1 MGYRDVILK
10 NVELGKRV
18 AIIGAG
24 GIGFDVAT
32 MITETNEVEDEK
44 EHYFEAWGID
54 TDYRSPGGLKQE
66 NVSAAS
72 SRKVYLLQRSYG
84 KLGQNLGKT
93 TGWIHRAT
101 LKKRNVEMLSMLKYS
116 HVDEAGLHVL
126 EGKAETAR
134 VLEVDHVIVCAGQ
147 TPNRTLYEGLSE

>member
-44 EHYFEAWGID
+44 EYYFEAWGID
-54 TDYRSPGGLKQE
+54 T
-66 NVSAAS
+66 
-72 SRKVYLLQRSYG
+72 
-84 KLGQNLGKT
+84 T
-93 TGWIHRAT
+93 TGH
-101 LKKRNVEMLSMLKYS
+101 LEDSNKR
-116 HVDEAGLHVL
+116 
-126 EGKAETAR
+126 T
-134 VLEVDHVIVCAGQ
+134 
-147 TPNRTLYEGLSE
+147 